1 MPAQPRPSK
10 STPSIKLTLPTGNST
25 SFPVAS
31 SSSLTTSPTPQQY
44 LQRLT
49 DLQQMDLQSAIDQMR
64 TLLTVYPQPVYKMAY
79 YRKQTKN
86 HWARDDPAFSFLQ
99 VVMLIAFSVTY
110 GLAFRLGSLSAI
122 LGFVLKS
129 VLINWLGFGVVVSSL
144 GRLVANRHLMMD
156 GRSSSH
162 VKQNVEWLYAFDV
175 HCNSFVPLF
184 VILCEYLGW
193 GDDRYITFCQILVF
207 SFLTASLILFI
218 RRSAV
223 LFATNSP
230 WLITAFIGGCKYT
243 VCNSIQLVLLPY
255 SLGI

>member
-1 MPAQPRPSK
+1 
-10 STPSIKLTLPTGNST
+10 
-25 SFPVAS
+25 
-31 SSSLTTSPTPQQY
+31 
-44 LQRLT
+44 
-49 DLQQMDLQSAIDQMR
+49 MR
-64 TLLTVYPQPVYKMAY
+64 TLLTLYPQPVYKMAY

-129 VLINWLGFGVVVSSL
+129 VLINWLGFGVVVSSV

-184 VILCEYLGW
+184 VILCELFGMG
-193 GDDRYITFCQILVF
+193 GDCQIYSLLDPVF
-207 SFLTASLILFI
+207 SLLLLSSI
-218 RRSAV
+218 RRSSV
-223 LFATNSP
+223 LFITNST
-230 WLITAFIGGCKYT
+230 WLVTAFIGGSKHT
-243 VCNSIQLVLLPY
+243 LCNSFQLVLLPD
-255 SLGI
+255 SLGV